1 MLNPIEFAQYQ
12 EIIDEIER
20 AGFEEVVAKGIYQH
34 AEKNLKALI
43 EAFLAEF
50 DRYTIV
56 YM

>member
-20 AGFEEVVAKGIYQH
+20 AGFEEAVVKGIYQH
-34 AEKNLKALI
+34 AEEQLKALI
-43 EAFLAEF
+43 EAFFAEF
-50 DRYTIV
+50 DGYTIV